1 MQNRVLCYWERS
13 SPLTSCLTSLT
24 CTLVNNMAPTNVSS
38 GLTNGLHLFYSPSS
52 SWLYDGSGPR
62 CKGIPLRD
70 KLPEMAM
77 LKGIVSLTQVL
88 LFPLSQSYALASNFF
103 SFGSEVLCFIGQG
116 DIHSIYYGQ
125 VQRRYASIICMGS
138 FLQYKLILQVFIE
151 K

>member
-1 MQNRVLCYWERS
+1 MQNGVLCYWERS

-88 LFPLSQSYALASNFF
+88 LFPLSQSYALASNFLIF
-103 SFGSEVLCFIGQG
+103 SFPLVRRSCASQG
-116 DIHSIYYGQ
+116 KETYIQFSMDKFNVDMQVSYIWGVFYSIN
-125 VQRRYASIICMGS
+125 
-138 FLQYKLILQVFIE
+138 
-151 K
+151 